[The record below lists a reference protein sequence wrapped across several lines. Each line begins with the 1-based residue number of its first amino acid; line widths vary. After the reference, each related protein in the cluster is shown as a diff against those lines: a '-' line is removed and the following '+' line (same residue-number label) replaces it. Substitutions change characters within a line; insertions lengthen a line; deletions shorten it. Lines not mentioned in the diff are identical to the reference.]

1 VSTVEHDAEKDELL
15 IELGKGRHFDS
26 WSEGLVTFSPT

>member
-1 VSTVEHDAEKDELL
+1 MLEKDELL